1 MTMKSLL
8 LSISLSL
15 LLLSGCTL
23 PTSTTSGQAPTTTT
37 PTAQPT
43 KPYEIG
49 SVDTAFQRVGPDHK
63 IEIGAVPDPKVQ
75 GVTCFYS
82 RAKTGGIKWGLW
94 LAEDTS
100 DASVSC
106 RQTGPIVFKQAI
118 DEDEEIRNES
128 TSFLF
133 KKLRIVRFYDNQ
145 SNSLIYL
152 VYSDKLIDGSPKNSL
167 SAVALD
173 TVQPLLK

>member
-1 MTMKSLL
+1 M
-8 LSISLSL
+8 I
-15 LLLSGCTL
+15 SGCSL
-23 PTSTTSGQAPTTTT
+23 PSKNTTPETSTPTVS
-37 PTAQPT
+37 T

-63 IEIGAVPDPKVQ
+63 IEIGAVPDPKIQ
-75 GVTCFYS
+75 GISCFYS

-100 DASVSC
+100 DASVAC
-106 RQTGPIVFKQAI
+106 RQIWPIVFKEAI
-118 DEDEEIRNES
+118 KQQEEIRNEN
-128 TSFLF
+128 TSLLF
-133 KKLRIVRFYDNQ
+133 KKLRIVRFYDSK
-145 SNSLIYL
+145 SNSLLYL

-173 TVQPLLK
+173 TVQVILQ

>member
-1 MTMKSLL
+1 MKKIIILGICASL
-8 LSISLSL
+8 III
-15 LLLSGCTL
+15 SGCTL
-23 PTSTTSGQAPTTTT
+23 PSRNTTSGTTT
-37 PTAQPT
+37 PIAST

-63 IEIGAVPDPKVQ
+63 IEIGAVPDPKIQ
-75 GVTCFYS
+75 GISCFYS

-100 DASVSC
+100 DASVAC
-106 RQTGPIVFKQAI
+106 RQIWPIVFTEAI
-118 DEDEEIRNES
+118 KEQEEIRNES

-133 KKLRIVRFYDNQ
+133 KKLRIVRFYDNK

>member
-1 MTMKSLL
+1 MYYYRIAIVSLCF
-8 LSISLSL
+8 
-15 LLLSGCTL
+15 LLSGCSL
-23 PTSTTSGQAPTTTT
+23 QPTSTTV

-63 IEIGAVPDPKVQ
+63 IEIWAVPDPKVQ

-82 RAKTGGIKWGLW
+82 RAKTWGIKWWLW

-100 DASVSC
+100 DASVAC
-106 RQTGPIVFKQAI
+106 RQTGPIVFKEAI
-118 DEDEEIRNES
+118 DTEEEIRNES
-128 TSFLF
+128 TSLLF
-133 KKLRIVRFYDNQ
+133 KKIRIVRFYDNK

-152 VYSDKLIDGSPKNSL
+152 VYSDKLIDGSPKNSI

-173 TVQPLLK
+173 NVPALLE